1 MIKMD
6 TKAIIEAINNIDN
19 LHNDDQFIAYS
30 EQDFINFVNEQ
41 IQEQFDGDKEEAM
54 EYAPDWFEMLNKIK
68 KQREQPQIIVELYGG
83 EGRGDGFFLLGELN
97 LTIIKDYTSS
107 NNRSQRLELLRLKE
121 EFDKI

>member
-1 MIKMD
+1 MD
-6 TKAIIEAINNIDN
+6 TETIIEAINSIDD

-30 EQDFINFVNEQ
+30 EQDFIDFVNEQ

-54 EYAPDWFEMLNKIK
+54 EYVPSWFEILDKIK
-68 KQREQPQIIVELYGG
+68 KQHEQPQIIVELYGG